1 MISVAVDIASVLIG
15 LAMLLALWRLLRGPD
30 IVDRVIAIDT
40 LYINACTLLLA
51 YGIAGDSALHFEAS
65 LVIALLGFVTTVAFA
80 KYLLRGD
87 IME

>member
-1 MISVAVDIASVLIG
+1 MISTAVDIASVLIG

-65 LVIALLGFVTTVAFA
+65 LVIALLGFLTTVAFA

>member
-1 MISVAVDIASVLIG
+1 
-15 LAMLLALWRLLRGPD
+15 
-30 IVDRVIAIDT
+30 VIAIDT

-65 LVIALLGFVTTVAFA
+65 LVIALLGFLTTVAFA

>member
-65 LVIALLGFVTTVAFA
+65 LVIALLGFLTTVAFA

>member
-1 MISVAVDIASVLIG
+1 VISVAVDIASVLIG
-15 LAMLLALWRLLRGPD
+15 LAMLLAFWRLLRGPD

-65 LVIALLGFVTTVAFA
+65 LVIALLGFLTTVAFA

>member
-1 MISVAVDIASVLIG
+1 VISVAVDIASVLIG
-15 LAMLLALWRLLRGPD
+15 LAMLLAFWRLLRGPD
-30 IVDRVIAIDT
+30 IVDRVIAVDT
-40 LYINACTLLLA
+40 LYVNACTLLLA

-65 LVIALLGFVTTVAFA
+65 LVIALLGFLTTVAFA

>member
-15 LAMLLALWRLLRGPD
+15 LAMLLAFWRLLRGPD
-30 IVDRVIAIDT
+30 IVDRVIAVDT
-40 LYINACTLLLA
+40 LYVNACTLLLA

-65 LVIALLGFVTTVAFA
+65 LVIALLGFLTTVAFA

>member
-1 MISVAVDIASVLIG
+1 MIALAVDVATWLIG
-15 LAMLLALWRLLRGPD
+15 AAMLLAFFRLLRGPD
-30 IVDRVIAIDT
+30 VVDRVIALDT

-51 YGIAGDSALHFEAS
+51 YGIGGGSALHFEAA
-65 LVIALLGFVTTVAFA
+65 LVIALLGFLTTVAFA